1 MKMIACSHDSH
12 AKTESIDMSTRSFIG
27 YQATV
32 DEIRGMY
39 CHYDGYPSHVGAI
52 LAKHHNSF
60 AAMTDIISGG
70 QIRNFDSDG
79 TICRFGDARVDDVE
93 SYSSVKEALDL
104 VFDYVY
110 LFDEFNQEWVCYGK
124 DYSNALRPI
133 VECEIPV
140 EIA

>member
-1 MKMIACSHDSH
+1 
-12 AKTESIDMSTRSFIG
+12 MSTRSFIG
-27 YQATV
+27 YQHST

-39 CHYDGYPSHVGAI
+39 CHYDGYPDHVGAI

-70 QIRNFDSDG
+70 QIRNFDHDG

-93 SYSSVKEALDL
+93 IYESVKEALDT

-124 DYSNALRPI
+124 DYDAFRTI
-133 VECEIPV
+133 VEMQIPAEV
-140 EIA
+140 E

>member
-1 MKMIACSHDSH
+1 
-12 AKTESIDMSTRSFIG
+12 MSTRSFIG
-27 YQATV
+27 YQHST

-39 CHYDGYPSHVGAI
+39 CHYDGYPSHVGVI
-52 LAKHHNSF
+52 LEKYHNSF

-70 QIRNFDSDG
+70 QIRNFDQDG
-79 TICRFGDARVDDVE
+79 TICRFGDGNSDIE
-93 SYSSVKEALDL
+93 TYNSVQEALDQ

-124 DYSNALRPI
+124 QYGTDGTVI
-133 VECEIPV
+133 TEFQIPL